1 MNGALGLS
9 FLGLLKHVNS
19 KFCTQFLR
27 RHSEP
32 CPFVPLRI
40 EIITSIESCTG
51 NIKAQPINPHVPNP
65 FDTGLPLN
73 FNPVFESSSSP
84 KKPTKRVYPN
94 HINPLRL
101 NPVDSEVPL
110 TYTPESGH
118 ISTAK
123 SHDESAKIEHL
134 NPLHLNP
141 LHLNPLHLNPLH
153 LNPLHLNPLH
163 LNPLHLNPL
172 HLNPLHLNPLHLNP
186 LHLNPV
192 DTESSLTNTPDVELA
207 SLPAKA
213 ADSTRPKR
221 IDTRRLNRVQLG
233 PIQLDPVDNKIPLDF
248 TPSVKCISILS
259 KSTES
264 NKFEHFSTIDSPG
277 VEVFSTPNESTDS
290 VHNECINAIDSLAV
304 NEVPSFNEP
313 TKCARPE
320 HLDAIDGSAIED
332 FWALIENPERVET
345 EGTIGLRVED
355 VSSHREVTECA
366 KLVHINN
373 VASKAPLTDSIGIED
388 VSASSEITE
397 CAEFEHLKAIHS
409 LGIELFSTPN
419 GSTES
424 VQNECINTIDKEAPL
439 TDGVGVEH
447 PSAPNER
454 TESAQANLTYS
465 TGVGD
470 ISNSKDPIESAKPDH
485 LNTINSEAPSVLAST
500 LGAEGIAIPNEPTE
514 NAKTQLLNP
523 LWPSRI
529 DSKAPST
536 DKHGTGRVSIT
547 DESTEG
553 AKAKVLNPIDMEPP
567 LALACTAGAKGIPA
581 ANKSIESINSQSIA
595 SLQLNHVGIDT
606 QLIGNTPLGLISVP
620 GKSASGI
627 KGEGGGFCKPRPIG
641 SLKLRR
647 EPIWVIG
654 SSHDLPFYK
663 RYLQDTPQGKRV
675 KMTQVEMHSVRQYRT
690 IRRKPLPPNS
700 ADGLVGKR
708 GGPQVHIPFH
718 QRGMWDTQRFNW
730 ERCTYEARHPDKNV
744 ARIHSSPLH
753 LDASKTTFWDCLR
766 SPFRRSSSGSSVHKK
781 VRDAITKVPLL
792 KAKKAQSIP
801 PAQSPPVQSPAAPAI
816 SHD

>member
-1 MNGALGLS
+1 MLRLSSIHPTLTISPSQSVTIDHCPQYQPSNHCFYSQLRLQVCIMNGALGLS
-9 FLGLLKHVNS
+9 FLGLLKQVNS
-19 KFCTQFLR
+19 KFCTQYLR

-118 ISTAK
+118 TSTAK
-123 SHDESAKIEHL
+123 SHDESAKIE
-134 NPLHLNP
+134 
-141 LHLNPLHLNPLH
+141 
-153 LNPLHLNPLH
+153 
-163 LNPLHLNPL
+163 
-172 HLNPLHLNPLHLNP
+172 HLNP

-192 DTESSLTNTPDVELA
+192 DTESSLTNTPDVELS

-248 TPSVKCISILS
+248 TPSVKCISILN

-304 NEVPSFNEP
+304 NEIPSFNEP
-313 TKCARPE
+313 TKCAKLE

-345 EGTIGLRVED
+345 EGTISLRVED
-355 VSSHREVTECA
+355 VSSHREVTEGA
-366 KLVHINN
+366 KLVHIKN

-388 VSASSEITE
+388 VSASSEIPE

-439 TDGVGVEH
+439 TDGVGVEQ

-454 TESAQANLTYS
+454 TERAQANLTYS

-470 ISNSKDPIESAKPDH
+470 ISNPKDPIERDKPDH
-485 LNTINSEAPSVLAST
+485 LNTTNSEAPSVLAST
-500 LGAEGIAIPNEPTE
+500 LGAAGIAIPNEPTE

-536 DKHGTGRVSIT
+536 DKHGTGRVFIT

-553 AKAKVLNPIDMEPP
+553 AKAKAVNPIDMEPP

-606 QLIGNTPLGLISVP
+606 QFIPNTPLGLISVP

-627 KGEGGGFCKPRPIG
+627 KGEDGGFCKPRPIS

-718 QRGMWDTQRFNW
+718 QRDMWDTQRFNW

-753 LDASKTTFWDCLR
+753 LDTSKTTFWDCLR
-766 SPFRRSSSGSSVHKK
+766 SPFRRSSSSSRVHKK
-781 VRDAITKVPLL
+781 VRDAITKVPML
-792 KAKKAQSIP
+792 KAKAQSIP